1 MNERQ
6 KTSKVRED
14 SISGARR
21 RRSSTTGLYER
32 ASGGVPIERAATF
45 RRPPRRIADASTP
58 TQYRLFT
65 RSRPGFVTNSDL
77 TNPHVD
83 PGKSIGFGTSTAPKL
98 ETDRPETFDT
108 PHALCEV
115 GLDSQLIRAMM
126 YLTNSTDSRAPWE
139 VTMSCV

>member
-1 MNERQ
+1 M
-6 KTSKVRED
+6 K
-14 SISGARR
+14 G
-21 RRSSTTGLYER
+21 
-32 ASGGVPIERAATF
+32 PRAARSHFQAPT
-45 RRPPRRIADASTP
+45 PPDCGRKHPDTVEA
-58 TQYRLFT
+58 FT